1 MKKLFNLIP
10 LLLLTSLFT
19 VAQTKSQSFSLS
31 DKKAKDNVVM
41 TWNKNTPEQEM
52 KDDIKALKEYGVTIK
67 YNNIKRNDKNE
78 ITAIEVAFED
88 QSGSKGNLS
97 YNSPKPIPTIRFY
110 KQGEAVGFGEPENSF
125 DNNPFISSFSG
136 DDLMK
141 KFQFNFDNDS
151 LSIDKFDFRIPE
163 GQSFGQTKSRIKILR
178 DDKKP
183 LVIEDGKVIEGGE
196 DYTLEELEEI
206 KKNNQDSFFSRREFP
221 GFNFNQQD
229 DIAEQM
235 KKMQEQID
243 RLMKHNKLENET
255 PTDKDLEDSKKEL
268 EKAKK
273 ELEEARKEL
282 KKTKS
287 NLKTQKA

>member
-125 DNNPFISSFSG
+125 GNNPFISSFSG
-136 DDLMK
+136 DDLIK

>member
-52 KDDIKALKEYGVTIK
+52 KDDIKALKAYGVTIK

-125 DNNPFISSFSG
+125 GNNPFISSFSG

>member
-52 KDDIKALKEYGVTIK
+52 KDDINALKAYGVTIK

-125 DNNPFISSFSG
+125 GNNPFISSFSG

>member
-1 MKKLFNLIP
+1 MKKLFNLIT

-52 KDDIKALKEYGVTIK
+52 KDDINALKAYGVTIK

-125 DNNPFISSFSG
+125 GNNPFISSFSG

>member
-1 MKKLFNLIP
+1 MKTLFNLIP

-67 YNNIKRNDKNE
+67 YSNIKRNDKNE

-88 QSGSKGNLS
+88 ENGSNGNLS
-97 YNSPKPIPTIRFY
+97 YNSPKPIPTIKFY
-110 KQGEAVGFGEPENSF
+110 KQNDSMGFGEPVNNFGNS
-125 DNNPFISSFSG
+125 PFISSFSG

-141 KFQFNFDNDS
+141 NFQFNFDSDS
-151 LSIDKFDFRIPE
+151 LSVDKFDFKLPE
-163 GQSFGQTKSRIKILR
+163 GQGFGQAKSRIKILR

-183 LVIEDGKVIEGGE
+183 LVIEDGKVIEGGD
-196 DYTLEELEEI
+196 DYTKEELDEI
-206 KKNNQDSFFSRREFP
+206 QKNNQNDLFSKREFP
-221 GFNFNQQD
+221 GFNFNGND
-229 DIAEQM
+229 DLAQQM

-282 KKTKS
+282 KKSKS
-287 NLKTQKA
+287 SLKTQKA

>member
-1 MKKLFNLIP
+1 MKKLFNLIT

-31 DKKAKDNVVM
+31 DKTAKDNVVM

-67 YNNIKRNDKNE
+67 YSNIKRNDKNE

-88 QSGSKGNLS
+88 ENGSKGNLS
-97 YNSPKPIPTIRFY
+97 YNSPKPIPTIKFY
-110 KQGEAVGFGEPENSF
+110 KQNDSMGFGEPVNNFGNS
-125 DNNPFISSFSG
+125 PFISSFSG

-141 KFQFNFDNDS
+141 NFQFNFDSDS
-151 LSIDKFDFRIPE
+151 LSVDKFDFKLPE
-163 GQSFGQTKSRIKILR
+163 GQGFGQAKSRIKILR
-178 DDKKP
+178 DDRKP
-183 LVIEDGKVIEGGE
+183 LVIEDGKVIEGGS
-196 DYTLEELEEI
+196 DYTKEELDEI
-206 KKNNQDSFFSRREFP
+206 QKNNKNDLFSKREFP
-221 GFNFNQQD
+221 GFNFNGND
-229 DIAEQM
+229 DVAQQM

-243 RLMKHNKLENET
+243 RLMKHNKLENEDS
-255 PTDKDLEDSKKEL
+255 TDKDLEDSKKEL

-282 KKTKS
+282 KKSKS
-287 NLKTQKA
+287 SLKTQKA

>member
-1 MKKLFNLIP
+1 MKKLFNLIT
-10 LLLLTSLFT
+10 LLLLTSFFT

-31 DKKAKDNVVM
+31 DKTAKDNVVM

-67 YNNIKRNDKNE
+67 YNNVKRNDKNE
-78 ITAIEVAFED
+78 ITAIEVTFED

-97 YNSPKPIPTIRFY
+97 YNSPKPIPTIKFY
-110 KQGEAVGFGEPENSF
+110 KQGETMGFGDPENSF
-125 DNNPFISSFSG
+125 GNTPFISSFSG

-151 LSIDKFDFRIPE
+151 LSVDKFEFKMPE
-163 GQSFGQTKSRIKILR
+163 EQTFGQMKSRIKILR

-196 DYTLEELEEI
+196 DYTQEELDEI
-206 KKNNQDSFFSRREFP
+206 QKNNQNDLFSKREFP
-221 GFNFNQQD
+221 GFNFNGND
-229 DIAEQM
+229 DMAEQM

-243 RLMKHNKLENET
+243 RLMKHNKLENEES
-255 PTDKDLEDSKKEL
+255 TDKDLEDSKKEL

-287 NLKTQKA
+287 SLKTQKA

>member
-19 VAQTKSQSFSLS
+19 VAQSKSQSFSLS
-31 DKKAKDNVVM
+31 DKTAKDNVVM

-67 YNNIKRNDKNE
+67 YNNIKRNNKNE
-78 ITAIEVAFED
+78 IIAIEVAFED
-88 QSGSKGNLS
+88 QSGSKGNMS
-97 YNSPKPIPTIRFY
+97 YNSPKPIPTIKFY
-110 KQGEAVGFGEPENSF
+110 KQGETMGFGEPENSF
-125 DNNPFISSFSG
+125 ENTPFISSFSG

-151 LSIDKFDFRIPE
+151 LSVDKFEFKIPE

-196 DYTLEELEEI
+196 DYSLEELEEI
-206 KKNNQDSFFSRREFP
+206 KKNNQDNFFSKREFP
-221 GFNFNQQD
+221 GFNFSQQD
-229 DIAEQM
+229 DIAAKM

-287 NLKTQKA
+287 SLKTQKA